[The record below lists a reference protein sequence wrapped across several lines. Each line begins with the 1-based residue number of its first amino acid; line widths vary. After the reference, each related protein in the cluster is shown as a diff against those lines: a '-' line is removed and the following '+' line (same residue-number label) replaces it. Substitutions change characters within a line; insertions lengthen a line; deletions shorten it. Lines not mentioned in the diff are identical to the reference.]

1 MSVKKIDLGLKEAY
15 EELFMDDAGRAENRK
30 PKVDELPLAEL
41 KEFPGHP
48 FRVREDEEMERLKES
63 VRQSGV
69 LIPAIVRP
77 SEDGGY
83 EIVSGHRRWAACK
96 ALGME
101 TMPVIVRNLTDDE
114 AIIAMVDANLQR
126 EHILP
131 SEKAFAYKMKMEAM
145 KHQGKATLSQVATKS
160 DTAAEIGKQAGES
173 RDQVFRYI
181 RLTYLSSDLLQM
193 VDEGKIALSPA
204 VELSYLSW
212 ENQNLL
218 YDAIL
223 ECDCTPSHA
232 QAIWMRSLEQQGIL
246 NQQSILDQLQQ
257 PKPNQREQLRFPR
270 DELEQYFPRNYT
282 PDDMKRDIIRG
293 LELLRRQ
300 RERDRDGR

>member
-30 PKVDELPLAEL
+30 PKVDELPLTEL

-77 SEDGGY
+77 AEDGGY

-101 TMPVIVRNLTDDE
+101 TMPVIVRNLSDDE

-145 KHQGKATLSQVATKS
+145 KHQGTSSQLGTKLRT
-160 DTAAEIGKQAGES
+160 DEEIGLASGDS
-173 RDQVFRYI
+173 RNQVQRYI

-212 ENQNLL
+212 ENQDLL

-270 DELEQYFPRNYT
+270 DELERYFPRNYT

-300 RERDRDGR
+300 RERDRDCR

>member
-77 SEDGGY
+77 AEDGGY

-145 KHQGKATLSQVATKS
+145 KHQGTSSQLGTKLRT
-160 DTAAEIGKQAGES
+160 DEEIGLASGDS
-173 RDQVFRYI
+173 RNQVQRYI
-181 RLTYLSSDLLQM
+181 RLTNLSSDLLQL

-232 QAIWMRSLEQQGIL
+232 QAIWMRSLEQKGIL

-300 RERDRDGR
+300 RERDRDCR